1 MNTEKPQGFGHHES
15 FFAADPMEEKKKRRR
30 RRRKLWQMSRK
41 EEEVKAEAVVVN
53 DPIADI
59 EAEDITAP
67 EAESEDI
74 QSTMLY

>member
-1 MNTEKPQGFGHHES
+1 
-15 FFAADPMEEKKKRRR
+15 MEEKKKRRR

-74 QSTMLY
+74 QVRCFTRGKRKVKSGTSNY